1 MDNFNIELFK
11 KFDIFIKIF
20 NSIYDMVYITKVEE
34 DGHFSYLLANDA
46 AKRFIGLTEES
57 FGKRLDEIMPKGAAQ
72 IISKKYQQAIE
83 MKNEISY
90 EEKMNVPPHITN
102 HVKYAPNDIVYWES
116 SITPIFDDNGSC
128 THLFAIVRDIT
139 ERKENEEKLKRLAH
153 YDYLTGLPNRVLFT
167 KRLKEELEKLRQ
179 NDGLIAVMFLD
190 LDNFKDINDTMG
202 HDVGD
207 LILQSFG
214 NKVKN
219 TLRSQDVLSR
229 LGGDEF
235 VILLPNLPEEKA
247 AMKIAENIVQ
257 SLQYEWNIEGYQFKS
272 TTSIGI
278 AFYRNEDIQH
288 NELLKKADIALYQA
302 KQKGKNKYHIYEE
315 EGK

>member
-20 NSIYDMVYITKVEE
+20 NSISDMVYITKVEE

-57 FGKRLDEIMPKGAAQ
+57 FGKRLVEVMPKNAAQ

-90 EEKMNVPPHITN
+90 EEKMIVPPHMTN

-139 ERKENEEKLKRLAH
+139 ERKEYEAKLKQLAH

-167 KRLKEELEKLRQ
+167 KHLKEEIEKSKQTGRL
-179 NDGLIAVMFLD
+179 LAVMFID
-190 LDNFKDINDTMG
+190 LDNFKEINDSMG
-202 HDVGD
+202 HDIGD
-207 LILQSFG
+207 LLLQNFG
-214 NKVKN
+214 KKVKAS
-219 TLRSQDVLSR
+219 LGKEDVISR

-247 AMKIAENIVQ
+247 AIKIADNILQ
-257 SLQYEWNIEGYQFKS
+257 SLAGEWDIGGYQFHS

-278 AFYRNEDIQH
+278 AFHQNNAVQQ
-288 NELLKKADIALYQA
+288 NELLKMADIALYQA
-302 KQKGKNKYHIYEE
+302 KEKGKNKYEIYQ
-315 EGK
+315 GI